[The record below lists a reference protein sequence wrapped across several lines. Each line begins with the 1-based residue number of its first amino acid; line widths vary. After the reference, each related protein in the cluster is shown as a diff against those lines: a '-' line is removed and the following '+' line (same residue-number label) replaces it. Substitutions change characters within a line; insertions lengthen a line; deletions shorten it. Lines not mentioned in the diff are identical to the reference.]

1 MAFLCAFAKI
11 YPSVF
16 LWIQNSFYVF
26 YNVFF
31 CISILTVDCLV
42 RIDWDHPNQKNAKK
56 VPSPDAFPRAEDAN
70 LTQVERARLVKEG
83 KRAEF
88 SPKGF
93 ELVSNQESKFS
104 YEYACTQLLAKC
116 QGNCMEEWYPF
127 TSIFLPIIG
136 YRSAKQRQC
145 MDRCNQFCKL
155 PSRILSGETST
166 TPTSPGPESR

>member
-1 MAFLCAFAKI
+1 MNSKLILRFFLIC
-11 YPSVF
+11 
-16 LWIQNSFYVF
+16 
-26 YNVFF
+26 FF
-31 CISILTVDCLV
+31 CTSILSMDCLV
-42 RIDWDHPNQKNAKK
+42 RVDWDNPNQKNVKK
-56 VPSPDAFPRAEDAN
+56 VPSPDAFPTAEDAN
-70 LTQVERARLVKEG
+70 LTQVERARLIK
-83 KRAEF
+83 KRKRIGL
-88 SPKGF
+88 SPEGF
-93 ELVSNQESKFS
+93 ELVHNQESKFS

-166 TPTSPGPESR
+166 APTSPGPQSH

>member
-1 MAFLCAFAKI
+1 MNSKLILRFFLIC
-11 YPSVF
+11 
-16 LWIQNSFYVF
+16 L
-26 YNVFF
+26 F
-31 CISILTVDCLV
+31 CILILTMGCLV
-42 RIDWDHPNQKNAKK
+42 RVDWDQPNQKNVKK

-70 LTQVERARLVKEG
+70 LTQAERARLIKEG
-83 KRAEF
+83 KRAGF
-88 SPKGF
+88 SPEGF
-93 ELVSNQESKFS
+93 ELVHNQESKFS

-116 QGNCMEEWYPF
+116 QGNYMEEWYPF

-166 TPTSPGPESR
+166 APTDPGSQFR